1 MQTDLSTLEILLMYK
16 RLTTSRYLVPLLAG
30 LGAMLCITA
39 LSSLGSA
46 NQSSVWLMAPFG
58 ATMVI
63 LFGLPE
69 SPLAQPRNIIIGHLL
84 TTATGLSVAAL
95 AGVTHWSMGLAV
107 GLAVSLMMLT
117 NTTHPPAGANPLVV
131 MLAGEHWGFLLTPVA
146 AGTVLIVAFGVVYHR
161 LISGQRYPKQW
172 L

>member
-1 MQTDLSTLEILLMYK
+1 MYN
-16 RLTTSRYLVPLLAG
+16 RLITSRHSVSLLAG

-46 NQSSVWLMAPFG
+46 IQSTIWLIPPFG

-69 SPLAQPRNIIIGHLL
+69 SPLAQPRNIIVGHLL
-84 TTATGLSVAAL
+84 TTAIGLSVAAL
-95 AGVTHWSMGLAV
+95 AGVTPWSMGLAV
-107 GLAVSLMMLT
+107 GLAVSSMLLT

-131 MLAGEHWGFLLTPVA
+131 MLAGEHWDFLLMPVA
-146 AGTVLIVAFGVVYHR
+146 AGTVLIVAFGVLYHR
-161 LISGQRYPKQW
+161 LISGQRYPKRW

>member
-1 MQTDLSTLEILLMYK
+1 MQQ
-16 RLTTSRYLVPLLAG
+16 RLISSRYLIPLIAG

-46 NQSSVWLMAPFG
+46 LQSSVWLMAPFG

-69 SPLAQPRNIIIGHLL
+69 SPLAQPRNIIVGHLL
-84 TTATGLSVAAL
+84 TTAIGLSVAAL
-95 AGVTHWSMGLAV
+95 LGVTPWSMGLAV
-107 GLAVSLMMLT
+107 GLAVGLMLLT

-131 MLAGEHWGFLLTPVA
+131 MLAGEHWDFLLMPAA
-146 AGTVLIVAFGVVYHR
+146 AGAVLIVAFGVVYHR
-161 LISGQRYPKQW
+161 LVSGHRYPMRW

>member
-1 MQTDLSTLEILLMYK
+1 MRH
-16 RLTTSRYLVPLLAG
+16 RLTTSRYFVCLLAG
-30 LGAMLCITA
+30 LGAMLCITT

-46 NQSSVWLMAPFG
+46 VQSSIWLMAPFG

-69 SPLAQPRNIIIGHLL
+69 SPLAQPRNIIVGHML
-84 TTATGLSVAAL
+84 TTAIGLSVAAF
-95 AGVTHWSMGLAV
+95 AGVTPWSMGLAV
-107 GLAVSLMMLT
+107 GLAVSLMLLT

-131 MLAGEHWGFLLTPVA
+131 MLAGEHWDFLLMPVA
-146 AGTVLIVAFGVVYHR
+146 AGAALIVAFGVLYHR
-161 LISGQRYPKQW
+161 LISGQQYPKRW